1 MTNEEL
7 AENHARVV
15 RSLRKD
21 GGEIVKSL
29 SPDEAVIL
37 ARASDWA
44 VDAGN
49 RLDAMK
55 KLLIYRKPENEDLAG
70 HASFFE
76 DGNTGSNPFHDDYH
90 GEVILEYLD
99 PKAADLWHMAIGVA
113 TEAAELLDA
122 VCQSILTDDDL
133 DRDNVIEEMGDL
145 EFYMRGIRQI
155 LNLSRDQCLSAN
167 ICKLTRRY
175 PAGEYTNKDAI
186 ERKDKA

>member
-21 GGEIVKSL
+21 GAEIVKSL
-29 SPDEAVIL
+29 TPDEAVIL
-37 ARASDWA
+37 ARASEWA

-55 KLLIYRKPENEDLAG
+55 KLLIYRKRRGKHLDG
-70 HASFFE
+70 HAKFFE
-76 DGNTGSNPFHDDYH
+76 GPPSAFHH
-90 GEVILEYLD
+90 EFSGEEIFARLD
-99 PKAADLWHMAIGVA
+99 PMAADLWHMAIGVA

-122 VCQSILTDDDL
+122 VCQSILTDEDL
-133 DRDNVIEEMGDL
+133 DRDNVIEELGDL